1 MDTYQIEPINL
12 EFNTFTEIANETQR
26 DYLIGILVM
35 NLSLLTERN
44 KGMAVYLVRSL
55 CICLDPYDTYDAA
68 WIDKIKLELK
78 RLGIPCYNF

>member
-12 EFNTFTEIANETQR
+12 EFNTFTGIANETQR

-78 RLGIPCYNF
+78 RLGIQCYNF

>member
-55 CICLDPYDTYDAA
+55 CICLDPYDTYDSA

-78 RLGIPCYNF
+78 RLDIQCYNF

>member
-1 MDTYQIEPINL
+1 MDTYKTQPLNL

-44 KGMAVYLVRSL
+44 KGLAVYLVRSL

-68 WIDKIKLELK
+68 WIDKIKLELR
-78 RLGIPCYNF
+78 RLGITCYNF